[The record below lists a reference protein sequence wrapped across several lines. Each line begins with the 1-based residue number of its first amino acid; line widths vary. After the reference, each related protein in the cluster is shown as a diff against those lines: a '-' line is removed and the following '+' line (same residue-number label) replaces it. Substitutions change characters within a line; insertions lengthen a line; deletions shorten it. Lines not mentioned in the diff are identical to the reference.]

1 MTHRRGGAEEL
12 GSVNAVVG
20 RSLEDSAFK
29 MTVGFIDTRCGA
41 PHKRWVVDNDLCDF
55 LSIGERL
62 RFLERNSSLDV
73 KLIGL
78 HEMLALQ

>member
-1 MTHRRGGAEEL
+1 M
-12 GSVNAVVG
+12 NAVVG
-20 RSLEDSAFK
+20 RSLEDSSFK
-29 MTVGFIDTRCGA
+29 MTVGFIDTRCVA
-41 PHKRWVVDNDLCDF
+41 PRKCVVVDNDLCDF

-62 RFLERNSSLDV
+62 RFLERNGSLDV